1 MKKRKLRMA
10 AAGFFSPLL
19 LALVLSGC
27 GTAAS
32 SAGSAADSSVEVIE
46 DSPADGRTESEGAE
60 TANGETGTAAEKS
73 MDGETGTAAE
83 KPMDGETGTAAEK
96 SAGNSVESVDDSAMK
111 PGGSGQVSEYQHIS
125 QEEAVRMMQEE
136 ADYLIVD
143 VRTPE
148 EYAEGHIPDAVNVP
162 NETIG
167 DSAPEALPDKEQ
179 ILLVYCRSG
188 RRSKAASEKLAAL
201 GYTKV
206 YEFGGINTWTGE
218 VVKD

>member
-32 SAGSAADSSVEVIE
+32 SAGSAADSSIEVIE

-60 TANGETGTAAEKS
+60 TANGETGTAAEKP
-73 MDGETGTAAE
+73 MNGETGTV
-83 KPMDGETGTAAEK
+83 AEK

-111 PGGSGQVSEYQHIS
+111 PDGSGQVSEYQHIS
-125 QEEAVRMMQEE
+125 QEEAVRMMQAE

-143 VRTPE
+143 VRTSE